1 MAAATLATSTSE
13 SGMEQIL
20 GQFRGAHDA
29 MVHEWMVRVNA
40 NEFMKKVAQGIS
52 PLTITQGGTLENFNE
67 QLFHQRMNAGTSYVL
82 AMRLT
87 KRMVKFGREFGF
99 LKLDSKY
106 FQ

>member
-1 MAAATLATSTSE
+1 MAAAPSISQSAT
-13 SGMEQIL
+13 MAEQYL
-20 GQFRGAHDA
+20 SKMRRGHDTQ
-29 MVHEWMVRVNA
+29 VQGWKDRVDS

-52 PLTITQGGTLENFNE
+52 PLSISQGGTMEKFNE
-67 QLFHQRMNAGTSYVL
+67 QLFNQRMHAGTSYVL